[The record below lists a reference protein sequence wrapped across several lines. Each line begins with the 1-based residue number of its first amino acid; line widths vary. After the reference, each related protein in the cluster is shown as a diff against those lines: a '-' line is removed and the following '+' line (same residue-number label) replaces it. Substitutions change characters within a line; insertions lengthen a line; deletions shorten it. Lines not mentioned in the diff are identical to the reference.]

1 MLTANT
7 VPTFLLPPIMVMEQ
21 AVYSKFNLLRSF
33 SEYENE

>member
-21 AVYSKFNLLRSF
+21 AVYSEFNLL
-33 SEYENE
+33 